1 MSKETI
7 LIVDDNRQIADLF
20 AFKLLPDLNYETLV
34 AYDGKSGLE
43 LLKSNPVDLM
53 LLDLELPDTT
63 GLQML
68 RQLHGTGH
76 NIPTILVTAHGSEE
90 VAVDAF
96 RLGVVDYLTKP
107 VDIDTLNS
115 SIARSLTETRLSRE
129 KAKLT
134 NQLKEQVSWLTVL
147 SKVGQ
152 ILTSTLELD
161 EVLRRIVEAGVHL
174 TRAEEG
180 FLALLDEQNGQ
191 LYMRAVKN
199 IDESKI
205 KTMHLPV
212 SDSLVGTVIRT
223 GRPMRTTQ
231 SIADPPLKVSTGF
244 LVHSLLHVPILSKG
258 KAHGVL
264 SVVNNRYKMAFKESD
279 EFLLT
284 SLADYAAIALENA
297 GLFQQAQQ
305 EISERKRVEQALRVS
320 EERYA
325 LAIRGANDGLWDW
338 DLKSDRIYFSPR
350 WKSMLGFSEE
360 EIENLPQEW
369 YKRIHPE
376 DIERVKLDLSA
387 HLNGVTAQFQNE
399 HRMRHKDGD
408 YRWML
413 SRGLAV
419 RDAEDLVYRMAGS
432 QTDITDR
439 KNAEEKLLHNA
450 FYDILTGLPNR
461 ALFMDRLHYA
471 IERSKR
477 RKDYQFAV
485 LFMDL
490 DRFKNINDS
499 LGHITGDQLLVSI
512 ASKLSSGL
520 RATDTVARF
529 GGDEFV
535 ILLEDINDI
544 SIATRIASMIQN
556 KLSASFNISGHEVFI
571 TTSIGIVLSSLGY
584 HQSED
589 VVRDADIAMYTAKA
603 NGKNRYEI
611 FDPTMRERIVERL
624 ELETELRQAFEQR
637 KLIIHYQPI
646 VSLKTGQINGF
657 EALVRWNHPTR
668 GILAPAEFIPMAEE
682 TGMIISIDR
691 WVLREACRQMRL
703 WQEQFPLIPPLTVS
717 VNLSGNQ
724 VAQPDLVEQIELI
737 LRETGLEARYLKLE
751 ITESTIMENNA
762 LTSEMFRRLRNL
774 GVEVQ
779 IDDFGTGYS
788 SLGYLHQFPVSAL
801 KIDRSFVSRM
811 DPTSNN
817 MEIAQTVVIL
827 AHDLGMETV
836 AEGVETE
843 QQLDQLKALSCE
855 YGQGFLVSKPL
866 SPEDV
871 NILLANIL
879 LGNNPFSPWK
889 DIQP

>member
-107 VDIDTLNS
+107 VDIDTLNA